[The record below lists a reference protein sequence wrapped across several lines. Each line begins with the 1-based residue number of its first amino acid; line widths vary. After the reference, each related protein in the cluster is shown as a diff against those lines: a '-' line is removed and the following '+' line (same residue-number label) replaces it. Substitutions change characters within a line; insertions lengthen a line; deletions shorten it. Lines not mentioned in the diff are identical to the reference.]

1 MTLASSHGKKS
12 LSPWPQFCSCPLKKL
27 VFVPCTVSPMPT
39 FNASPSSVFKAFCK
53 HRTSIPMSNLSKQSS
68 VFFFDNLTSIK
79 INGIHHWW
87 SRAAHRWAC
96 DTHPKSALMLKARW
110 DLVSTRPHATIR
122 STVKIEGS
130 WTTLFLRTWET
141 RKRCATYFWVPLLN
155 TFPLSELAGI
165 QHKSIEVKAASVIA
179 LAFAA
184 LNSKG
189 QDIHS
194 SNSHKT
200 TLFERRC
207 VVICNCELIWI

>member
-1 MTLASSHGKKS
+1 MTLASSHGKKT

-130 WTTLFLRTWET
+130 WTTLFCGLRDPKTM
-141 RKRCATYFWVPLLN
+141 CDLL
-155 TFPLSELAGI
+155 LSSIVKYLSSFRASRNPAQIHWGQGSFCDCLGI
-165 QHKSIEVKAASVIA
+165 CRSQ
-179 LAFAA
+179 
-184 LNSKG
+184 
-189 QDIHS
+189 
-194 SNSHKT
+194 
-200 TLFERRC
+200 
-207 VVICNCELIWI
+207 